1 MRVRY
6 LELVKLHH
14 PDTRNFTKKTGLAEA
29 EFESID
35 LAYRGLQGKF
45 KEDEERE
52 KANEGE
58 YGLYYDKF
66 KTNTEET
73 EVEEPTYPSGIEHVI
88 PQHR

>member
-1 MRVRY
+1 MQVRARY

-45 KEDEERE
+45 KEDEERD
-52 KANEGE
+52 KAMEGE
-58 YGLYYDKF
+58 YGLYYDKH
-66 KTNTEET
+66 KAEET
-73 EVEEPTYPSGIEHVI
+73 EAEEPTYPGIDHVI